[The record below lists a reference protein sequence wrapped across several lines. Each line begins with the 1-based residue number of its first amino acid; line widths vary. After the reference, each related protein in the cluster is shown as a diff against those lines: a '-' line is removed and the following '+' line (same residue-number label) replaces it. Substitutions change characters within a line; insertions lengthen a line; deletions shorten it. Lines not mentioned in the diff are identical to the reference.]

1 MQGGGQMNSRERVLT
16 ALDHREPDRV
26 PFDMGGTVLTGI
38 NVKAY
43 TALREYLAL
52 PQIEPAIVDVV
63 QQLAQVD
70 DDVLDRLGVDVKNVA
85 PRSSASYKIE
95 ITEMEGGDYTCFYDE
110 YGIGWRMPKV
120 GGLYYDMFHHPLGG
134 DIGESDVDRYVLPNP
149 TDPARFAGLREAAER
164 AIQEEKRAL
173 VVGNLS
179 AGVFE
184 MYLWTRGFM
193 RGYAD
198 LIGRPALFQKIM
210 RRFQDL
216 QLAYWAKMFDVLG
229 DTIDVVQLADD
240 FAGQHDMLISPGV
253 YRRYIKPLHREVF
266 DFIRSRSRARIF
278 LHSCGSVRKVI
289 PDLIEIGLDIIN
301 PVQVSAAGMDSAEL
315 KREYGKDLT
324 FWGGGVDTQRV
335 FDENHTPE
343 EVSEDVKRRL
353 TDLMPGGGF
362 VFATVHNIQ
371 GNVPPENIMAMWETL
386 QEYGAYSH

>member
-1 MQGGGQMNSRERVLT
+1 MNSRERVLT
-16 ALDHREPDRV
+16 ALNHREPDRV

-43 TALREYLAL
+43 TALRHYLGL
-52 PQIEPAIVDVV
+52 PRIEPIIVDVV

-70 DDVLDRLGVDVKNVA
+70 DDVLDRLGVDVENVA

-95 ITEMEGGDYTCFYDE
+95 IKEMEDGNYTYFYDE

-120 GGLYYDMFHHPLGG
+120 GGLYYDMFDHPLRG
-134 DIGESDVDRYVLPNP
+134 DIDESDVDCYVLPDP
-149 TDPARFAGLREAAER
+149 KDPARFAGLREAAER
-164 AIQEEKRAL
+164 MIEEEQRAL

-179 AGVFE
+179 AGIFE
-184 MYLWTRGFM
+184 MYLWTRGFIE
-193 RGYAD
+193 GYAD
-198 LIGRPALFQKIM
+198 FIGRPALSQKIM
-210 RRFQDL
+210 HRFMDL
-216 QLAYWAKMFDVLG
+216 QLAYWEKMFDVLG
-229 DTIDVVQLADD
+229 DMIDIVQLADD
-240 FAGQHDMLISPGV
+240 FAGQNDMLISPSS
-253 YRRYIKPLHREVF
+253 YRRYIKPLHKELF
-266 DFIRSRSRARIF
+266 DFIRSRSSAKIF
-278 LHSCGSVRKVI
+278 LHSCGSIRKVI

-324 FWGGGVDTQRV
+324 FWGGGVDTQRA

-343 EVSEDVKRRL
+343 EVSEDVKRRI

-371 GNVPPENIMAMWETL
+371 HNVPPENIMAMWETL
-386 QEYGAYSH
+386 QEYGIYTS